1 MIEAKQLVENLLD
14 GSEQEPVDPKEM
26 ATRMKDAEDA
36 EAARLKSQGTV
47 NAQTVTQYGT
57 IWHRTVKNSDGT
69 AARAKV
75 TSIKTWVT
83 RPNDFQIGWKHGMR
97 DYGTITPAN
106 ASEWTTVEPP
116 PVPKVKRRR

>member
-1 MIEAKQLVENLLD
+1 MTDPEKIVENLLD
-14 GSEQEPVDPKEM
+14 GPDHAPVDPKEM
-26 ATRMKDAEDA
+26 ATRMKDEEDA
-36 EAARLKSQGTV
+36 EIARMRASGVV

-57 IWHRTVKNSDGT
+57 VWHRTAKNSDGT

-75 TSIKTWVT
+75 TSIKTWKT
-83 RPNDFQIGWKHGMR
+83 RPDDFQIGWKHGMY

-116 PVPKVKRRR
+116 PVPRTKRR